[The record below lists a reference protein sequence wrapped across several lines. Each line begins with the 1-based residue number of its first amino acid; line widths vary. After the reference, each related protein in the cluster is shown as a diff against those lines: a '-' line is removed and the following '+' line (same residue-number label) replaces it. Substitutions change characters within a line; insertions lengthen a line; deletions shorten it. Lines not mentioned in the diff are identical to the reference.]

1 MYRFKDNQDY
11 LIFQRRY
18 AMPISEFLTSWLGEN
33 MLNWSFD
40 SARKKFSKVSSD
52 HSNFATA
59 AEIKSSVLQKYGGYD
74 FYNDFDRFI
83 TMNKC
88 IEMAVSLSLS
98 ANPTNQRLLNHFVDY
113 FSKMF
118 IGEHSCKSYKNS
130 DIVEAFDFIKKFAIT
145 KANSQIDPELQKAQ
159 IPIFRE
165 TEAIK
170 DSINRGTGFIA
181 EKLDQLP
188 AQVLTEISES
198 QKCNSDE
205 LQPYY
210 YRIEQIKRDYQDAQL
225 FEEAARQYSAL
236 YSEIA
241 IKFTGKH
248 GSSLAELNCSLLCS
262 NALCYSNIGKKELA
276 KQYLKEAE
284 AIISNKQFRD
294 AFANIALQG
303 QIQDMYSQAI
313 QFMEINLAEN
323 PDDLD
328 SMLLHSILAVFVD
341 ATAYNSVIEKL
352 KGKLPDIEKA
362 GKQEKYY
369 EYTALIEQVCGNS
382 EKAIEGFNQ
391 ALNYGYNP
399 TIAKLNIASAYYSMA
414 VKDVHNDLFVEYR
427 LNWKYLNLCYSVL
440 EDLLK
445 NLPQNDLVQLILPE
459 MLKLY
464 LNVCML
470 IQRDN
475 TIFEDRLLVQ
485 EVFKLDYNSQ
495 CSFILTTPN
504 SIAEQRG
511 YLDKLNEADR
521 TLWNIHNDLLQNHDD
536 IAEEIAWNGLTQ
548 KIFPKPELI
557 YDLLLQIA
565 LKRKDV
571 SNYLKYRDSMMEQR
585 LTTPSIYLMDAFC
598 QELEGDIETA
608 KTQIDD
614 LIQHSYNFGELE
626 NAIRFYRRNK
636 FFDEAIGVIRRI
648 LRYKQEDKTFILHP
662 ELYYD
667 SIFQFVFESDFNLC
681 REIVGSIKDHEI
693 SAEKLHQMK
702 LQIASYMND
711 YYTAAQESLIIYE
724 KTNEA
729 KYLLYAALSNFD
741 CGNFQASEQLLGR
754 LVYSS
759 LNQDERWKYN
769 YLYSKIA
776 LMKDSSTEAF
786 EYAKKAHNDNLDR
799 PKHPSHAYYMA
810 IAIRSGHTEEGL
822 SDTLSYQKDN
832 PVAVNYIKAIASEV
846 DENGNATI
854 PSEFTDYISQRQ
866 KSINQ
871 WKSLYKHGRLGIYQI
886 FRPNNTGEYASG
898 LYQLAASNDKIYTFR
913 GNYQVLANEVDV
925 LKKNTSIVVDVLSL
939 IILAHLNALFLLEHY
954 SLIYLGYSSFRF
966 LLEDYV
972 IVGSI
977 MPEYKKVLDWIND
990 NHVIKVA
997 DGPILTNNKME
1008 AVFPDQLWGSINV
1021 SAEKQLPL
1029 LYGDCVEPIILGIK
1043 EFNTQKINLVSINA
1057 LARALEDEDESR
1069 NIYCNLMQ
1077 SLYFVNFE
1085 DLDILYW
1092 IEKHN
1097 SASYQT
1103 VERFLTCTSTADV
1116 MSFARVYENALIKLK
1131 EKNMTWAREF
1141 AVEVVKN
1148 AVRLQRKNTYS
1159 TMVWEDSLSGKLDAN
1174 LEFVKEHKER
1184 SLKIHFY
1191 ISYIQQCIRN
1201 LFPDDTDLAAELD
1214 KLK

>member
-1 MYRFKDNQDY
+1 
-11 LIFQRRY
+11 
-18 AMPISEFLTSWLGEN
+18 MPISEFLTSWLGES

-40 SARKKFSKVSSD
+40 SARKKFSKISLD

-118 IGEHSCKSYKNS
+118 LGEHSCKSYKIS

-170 DSINRGTGFIA
+170 DSINMGTGFIA
-181 EKLDQLP
+181 KKLDQLP

-210 YRIEQIKRDYQDAQL
+210 HRIEQIKRDYQKAQL

-241 IKFTGKH
+241 IKFNGKH
-248 GSSLAELNCSLLCS
+248 GSSLDELNCSLLCS
-262 NALCYSNIGKKELA
+262 NALCYSNIGNKELA
-276 KQYLKEAE
+276 KHYLKEAE
-284 AIISNKQFRD
+284 ATISNKQFRD
-294 AFANIALQG
+294 TFANVALQG
-303 QIQDMYSQAI
+303 QAKEMYRRSI

-328 SMLLHSILAVFVD
+328 SILLHGILTIFVD
-341 ATAYNSVIEKL
+341 ATAYTSVIEKL
-352 KGKLPDIEKA
+352 KGKLSDIEKA

-382 EKAIEGFNQ
+382 EKAIEEFNK

-414 VKDVHNDLFVEYR
+414 VKDVHDELFVEYK

-445 NLPQNDLVQLILPE
+445 NLPQNDLVRLILPE

-470 IQRDN
+470 LQRDN
-475 TIFEDRLLVQ
+475 TIFADRLLVQ

-495 CSFILTTPN
+495 CSFVLTTPN
-504 SIAEQRG
+504 NIAEKSG
-511 YLDKLNEADR
+511 YLEKLNEADR
-521 TLWNIHNDLLQNHDD
+521 TLWDIHNNLLLNHED
-536 IAEEIAWNGLTQ
+536 IAEKLAWDGLTK
-548 KIFPKPELI
+548 KIFPKPVLI

-571 SNYLKYRDSMMEQR
+571 SNYLKYRDSMIQQR

-598 QELEGDIETA
+598 KELEGDVETA
-608 KTQIDD
+608 KAQIDN
-614 LIQHSYNFGELE
+614 LIHQSFNFGELE
-626 NAIRFYRRNK
+626 NAIRFYRRNQ
-636 FFDEAIGVIRRI
+636 FIDEAIGVIRRI
-648 LRYKQEDKTFILHP
+648 LQYKLEDKIFIIHP

-667 SIFQFVFESDFNLC
+667 SVFQFVFTSDFSLC

-724 KTNEA
+724 KTNGA

-741 CGNFQASEQLLGR
+741 CGNFQAAEQLLGR
-754 LVYSS
+754 LVYST

-786 EYAKKAHNDNLDR
+786 EYAKKAHDDNLDR

-832 PVAVNYIKAIASEV
+832 PVAVNYVKAITSEV

-854 PSEFTDYISQRQ
+854 PSEFIDYISRRQ
-866 KSINQ
+866 KTINQ

-886 FRPNNTGEYASG
+886 FRPNNTGEYANG
-898 LYQLAASNDKIYTFR
+898 LYQLAASNDKIYTFC
-913 GNYQVLANEVDV
+913 GNYQVLTNEIDV
-925 LKKNTSIVVDVLSL
+925 LKKTTSIVVDVLSL
-939 IILAHLNALFLLEHY
+939 IILAHLDALFLLEPY
-954 SLIYLGYSSFRF
+954 NFIYLGYSSFSF
-966 LLEDYV
+966 LLENYV
-972 IVGSI
+972 IVGST
-977 MPEYKKVLDWIND
+977 MPEYKKVLDWINA
-990 NHVIKVA
+990 NHVIKVP
-997 DGPILTNNKME
+997 DGPILTDDKMKSI
-1008 AVFPDQLWGSINV
+1008 FPDQLWGTLNV
-1021 SAEKQLPL
+1021 ATEKQLPL
-1029 LYGDCVEPIILGIK
+1029 LYGDCVESVALKMK
-1043 EFNTQKINLVSINA
+1043 EFNTQMVNLVSINA
-1057 LARALEDEDESR
+1057 LARAIKDEDESR
-1069 NIYCNLMQ
+1069 NIYCTLMQ
-1077 SLYFVNFE
+1077 SLCFMNFE

-1092 IEKHN
+1092 IEKYN

-1116 MSFARVYENALIKLK
+1116 MSFARVYEQALIKLK

-1148 AVRLQRKNTYS
+1148 AVRLKKKSTYS
-1159 TMVWEDSLSGKLDAN
+1159 TMVWGDSLSGKLDAN

-1201 LFPDDTDLAAELD
+1201 LFPGDTDLAAELD
-1214 KLK
+1214 ELK